1 MTEEQLMASVK
12 NGDLDKASLLFD
24 EYHKKLFNFFVKTT
38 FDRDLSNDLT
48 QNVFFRMLRYRTSY
62 KEGNKFKSWIYQIA
76 RNVSFDHFRK
86 IKSKVSDFKELENLY
101 VDVADQTHDLER
113 SEAEKTLYLSM
124 SKLSDEQ
131 REVLVLSKFEEL
143 KYDEIAMIMNTT
155 IANVKVKVHRAI
167 NKLREYYFELED
179 RV

>member
-1 MTEEQLMASVK
+1 MK
-12 NGDLDKASLLFD
+12 
-24 EYHKKLFNFFVKTT
+24 
-38 FDRDLSNDLT
+38 
-48 QNVFFRMLRYRTSY
+48 
-62 KEGNKFKSWIYQIA
+62 
-76 RNVSFDHFRK
+76 
-86 IKSKVSDFKELENLY
+86 
-101 VDVADQTHDLER
+101 R

-143 KYDEIAMIMNTT
+143 KYDEIAKIMNTT